1 MQIQDELY
9 QLVKALSANEKRYFK
24 LYAGRHSAN
33 SKTNYEKLF
42 DVIAEWPDDKPYDD
56 DLLMD
61 ALKRKKLGKFLSSD
75 KVKLQSLI
83 TDSIR
88 AYRSGSSVEQ
98 QITDLLADETFFKT
112 KRLNRHRLKA
122 IQKAKELAW
131 KYELYPFL
139 ITILQREIVASI
151 ELQQEKL
158 GRNHAAIEEETHKAF
173 RFLHLNVDLRR
184 MYERVFVQARA
195 ALNGS
200 EAAMKLADE
209 VLALPLIAEYQPG
222 QSFTCD
228 KLFYQ
233 TKGLCHRLL
242 FQRREYADALLS
254 IEKLF
259 EQYSY
264 FIEYDRV
271 AYKVSLYNLMNAL
284 LKVEDFER
292 FHSILDKAAGL
303 SSKDMDEEGEDWQ
316 NNILL
321 KLQSYIIEGRFSE
334 GANLREEVNTGLQK
348 YANKVNAAR
357 RIAIWSN
364 LMNCMLLAGDVGG
377 ALEYNNLILQDKTEA
392 RKDIKLES
400 RRLELFIHY
409 LLGNYQIV
417 ESQIRNLTRSI
428 KLERALKDQEEFYFD
443 TLKKLIKIV
452 GQRIPKDQIQ
462 EIMGR
467 WQEVSGLENLNAVQ
481 ILVEWLGKRV
491 PKEMEEQS

>member
-292 FHSILDKAAGL
+292 FHTTLEKAASF

-316 NNILL
+316 NVILL
-321 KLQSYIIEGRFSE
+321 RLQSAIMEGKYNE
-334 GANLREEVNTGLQK
+334 GSALQQEVERGLHK

-357 RIAIWSN
+357 KLVIWIN
-364 LMNCMLLAGDVGG
+364 LMYCMILTGKPEN
-377 ALEYNNLILQDKTEA
+377 ALGYCNQILNDKTEV
-392 RKDIKLES
+392 RKDVKLDS
-400 RRLELFIHY
+400 RRLEIFIHY
-409 LLGNYQIV
+409 LMGNYQLV
-417 ESQIRNLTRSI
+417 ESLIRNLMRHI
-428 KLERALKDQEEFYFD
+428 KQERTLSDQEQFYFD
-443 TLKKLIKIV
+443 ALKALMKVAGQKIPTQLIM
-452 GQRIPKDQIQ
+452 DLTA
-462 EIMGR
+462 R
-467 WQEVSGLENLNAVQ
+467 WQEVSAIENLSSVQ
-481 ILVEWLGKRV
+481 ILVEWLGKDV
-491 PKEMEEQS
+491 PKEKIL